1 MDLQIPD
8 KLYFKIGEVA
18 ELTGVKPHVLRY
30 WEAEIAAI
38 RPTKNRHQQRL
49 YRRRDIELIL
59 RLKDLLYNQG
69 YTIAGARR
77 SLRRK
82 PEDIATAPA
91 DPKPDAP
98 PKASAAAE
106 SAVDPGGQMFLP
118 LGSGVDRRLL
128 QEVRQA
134 LQALR
139 DSLANA
145 P

>member
-1 MDLQIPD
+1 MDPQIPD
-8 KLYFKIGEVA
+8 KLYFKIGEVS

-30 WEAEIAAI
+30 WEAEIGAI

-69 YTIAGARR
+69 YTVAGARK

-82 PEDIATAPA
+82 PVVEPPAPQPLPQPASTLPPAGA
-91 DPKPDAP
+91 D
-98 PKASAAAE
+98 
-106 SAVDPGGQMFLP
+106 GQLSLP
-118 LGSGVDRRLL
+118 LGSGIDRRLL
-128 QEVRQA
+128 DELRRDLVR
-134 LQALR
+134 LR
-139 DSLANA
+139 ASLSDA

>member
-1 MDLQIPD
+1 MDPQIPD

-30 WEAEIAAI
+30 WEAEIGAI

-69 YTIAGARR
+69 YTVAGARK

-82 PEDIATAPA
+82 PVVETPAPQ
-91 DPKPDAP
+91 PLPHPVSTLP
-98 PKASAAAE
+98 PA
-106 SAVDPGGQMFLP
+106 GGDGQLSLP
-118 LGSGVDRRLL
+118 LGSGIDRRLL
-128 QEVRQA
+128 DELRRDLVR
-134 LQALR
+134 LR
-139 DSLANA
+139 DSLSDA

>member
-1 MDLQIPD
+1 MAPHIPD

-30 WEAEIAAI
+30 WEAEIGAI

-69 YTIAGARR
+69 FTIAGARKT
-77 SLRRK
+77 LRRK
-82 PEDIATAPA
+82 PVDE
-91 DPKPDAP
+91 AP
-98 PKASAAAE
+98 PVEPAPSPVAPLPPAGT
-106 SAVDPGGQMFLP
+106 DGQMFLP

-128 QEVRQA
+128 DELKRDLVR
-134 LQALR
+134 LR
-139 DSLANA
+139 ASLSTS